1 MERGTPVSFPATR
14 VSNAAMGEETMR
26 RLIPVLLILA
36 LFACGKAERRGPLAV
51 QESVAG
57 EVSRAGST
65 PQQALALK
73 GDVPLQRMIIRSA
86 NISMVVDD
94 TGATID
100 RITAAGEAVGGY
112 ISDSKVWRDGEQ
124 LRGAITLRI
133 PADRLTA
140 ALAVIRKLAVRINS
154 ETIGTQEVT
163 QEYVDLQSQ
172 LRNLEAAEVELR
184 QLMATIR
191 ERSKKASEVLEM
203 YQQLSTIR
211 GQIDQIKGRVRYLS
225 QMSAFASVQVDL
237 VPNALAKPV
246 VEPGWQ
252 PLVIARD
259 ASRSLVQ
266 ALQSVAAVAIWLAIY
281 VVPMLVIIGLAIAAV
296 WKLLGRFVRRSEGE
310 PPLKA

>member
-1 MERGTPVSFPATR
+1 
-14 VSNAAMGEETMR
+14 MR
-26 RLIPVLLILA
+26 KLIPVLLILA
-36 LFACGKAERRGPLAV
+36 LFACRKSEGPLAI
-51 QESVAG
+51 QASVAG
-57 EVSRAGST
+57 EASRAGST
-65 PQQALALK
+65 PQQTLALK

-163 QEYVDLQSQ
+163 QEYVDLESQ

-211 GQIDQIKGRVRYLS
+211 GQIDQIKGRMRYLS

-296 WKLLGRFVRRSEGE
+296 WKLLGRFVRRLHE
-310 PPLKA
+310 PHACAVDGDLPLAQR